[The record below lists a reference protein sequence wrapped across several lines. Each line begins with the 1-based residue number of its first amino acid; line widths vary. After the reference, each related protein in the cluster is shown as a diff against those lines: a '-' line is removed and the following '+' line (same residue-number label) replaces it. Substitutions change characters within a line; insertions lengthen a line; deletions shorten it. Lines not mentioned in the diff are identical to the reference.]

1 MPVNL
6 NPHNALA
13 YVYVQ
18 DPSKQ
23 HVQEYLWSSKVLPL
37 PLHLRLD
44 LQFSSCIRPDRP
56 QQNQRG
62 ISRANSTRESLQSK
76 NIMPDT

>member
-6 NPHNALA
+6 NPHHALA
-13 YVYVQ
+13 YMYVQ

-23 HVQEYLWSSKVLPL
+23 HVQEYLLSNKALLL

-62 ISRANSTRESLQSK
+62 ISRANSTRASLKSR